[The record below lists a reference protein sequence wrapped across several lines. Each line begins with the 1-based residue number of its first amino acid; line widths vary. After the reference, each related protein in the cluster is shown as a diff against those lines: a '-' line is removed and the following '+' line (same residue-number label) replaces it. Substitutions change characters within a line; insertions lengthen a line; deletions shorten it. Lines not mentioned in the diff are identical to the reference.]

1 MKQNGLEAILDQASG
16 SQGFRQ
22 EQIRMLEELLTA
34 SGAFTL
40 FQTPPLLSTYGNSA
54 HSSSLGL
61 SFVSCQMELMK

>member
-40 FQTPPLLSTYGNSA
+40 F
-54 HSSSLGL
+54 
-61 SFVSCQMELMK
+61 